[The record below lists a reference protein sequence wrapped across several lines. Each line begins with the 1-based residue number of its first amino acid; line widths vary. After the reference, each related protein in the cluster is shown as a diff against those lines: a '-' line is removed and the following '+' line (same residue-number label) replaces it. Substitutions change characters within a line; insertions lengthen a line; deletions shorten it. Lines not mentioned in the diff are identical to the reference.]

1 MAISISKRELEKKKQ
16 GKKLE
21 KQQRKEE
28 RKAYR
33 GGSSL
38 DDMLAYVEEHGM
50 ITATPPDMSSKP
62 KVDAETIA
70 VFVPKKEEQEP
81 VALRGRVEHFNTDK
95 GYGFIKDLDS
105 TEKYFFHI
113 SNAPA
118 DIAEGALVTFETE
131 RGQRG
136 LNAVN
141 KAFAKLTS
149 IISHNQKTDEHLRF
163 KTELPHDRREFAG
176 TFRTIRRGIF
186 G

>member
-1 MAISISKRELEKKKQ
+1 MAISFSKRELEKKKQ

-28 RKAYR
+28 RKANR

-38 DDMLAYVEEHGM
+38 DDMIAYVDANGM
-50 ITATPPDMSSKP
+50 ITDTPPDMSSKP

-70 VFVPKKEEQEP
+70 VSVPKKEEQEP

-95 GYGFIKDLDS
+95 G

-141 KAFAKLTS
+141 IAYAK
-149 IISHNQKTDEHLRF
+149 
-163 KTELPHDRREFAG
+163 
-176 TFRTIRRGIF
+176 
-186 G
+186 